1 MYQSI
6 SKKLAPTG
14 VLRIAINT
22 SNFLLVSGKNEQG
35 IPTGI
40 SPDLGRKIAEELN
53 LKFKYIEFKKP
64 SEIADSVDQDLW
76 DIGNIAFD
84 PKRAAKID
92 FTKPYINIDAN
103 FLVKKK
109 DNIKTN
115 SQVDELNNKISVF
128 EGSAY
133 DLWLSKNFKN
143 AKIIRATSVDES
155 HDLFYKNEA
164 NILAG
169 LRSKLIEDAKKND
182 DFELIEKP
190 FTFIGQAIATKKGN
204 PDVIKYLNDLILELI
219 KNKYILELLKKYNL
233 EDQLTIPN
241 L

>member
-1 MYQSI
+1 MLY
-6 SKKLAPTG
+6 
-14 VLRIAINT
+14 
-22 SNFLLVSGKNEQG
+22 
-35 IPTGI
+35 
-40 SPDLGRKIAEELN
+40 
-53 LKFKYIEFKKP
+53 
-64 SEIADSVDQDLW
+64 
-76 DIGNIAFD
+76 
-84 PKRAAKID
+84 
-92 FTKPYINIDAN
+92 
-103 FLVKKK
+103 
-109 DNIKTN
+109 
-115 SQVDELNNKISVF
+115 NKISVF

-133 DLWLSKNFKN
+133 DWWLSNNFKN
-143 AKIIRATSVDES
+143 AKIIRAASGDES

-169 LRSKLIEDAKKND
+169 LRSKLIEDANKND

>member
-14 VLRIAINT
+14 VLRIGINT
-22 SNFLLVSGKNEQG
+22 SNFLLVSEKNEQG
-35 IPTGI
+35 LPTGL
-40 SPDLGRKIAEELN
+40 SPDLGRKIAEKLN
-53 LKFKYIEFKKP
+53 LKFKYIKFKKP

-76 DIGNIAFD
+76 DVGNIAFD

-109 DNIKTN
+109 DKIKTN
-115 SQVDELNNKISVF
+115 SQVDDLNNKISVF

-143 AKIIRATSVDES
+143 AKIIRAASVDES
-155 HDLFYKNEA
+155 HDLFYKKE
-164 NILAG
+164 
-169 LRSKLIEDAKKND
+169 AKKND

-219 KNKYILELLKKYNL
+219 KNKYIL
-233 EDQLTIPN
+233 
-241 L
+241 

>member
-6 SKKLAPTG
+6 SKKLAPNG
-14 VLRIAINT
+14 ILRIAINS
-22 SNFLLVSGKNEQG
+22 SNFLLVSGKNKQG
-35 IPTGI
+35 IPIGI
-40 SPDLGRKIAEELN
+40 SPELGKKIAEELN
-53 LKFKYIEFKKP
+53 LKFEYVIFKKP

-84 PKRAAKID
+84 PQRAAKID
-92 FTKPYINIDAN
+92 FTIPYINIDAN

-115 SQVDELNNKISVF
+115 LQVDEFNNKISVF

-133 DLWLSKNFKN
+133 DLWLTNNFRN
-143 AKIIRATSVDES
+143 AKIIKAASVNES
-155 HDLFYKNEA
+155 HDLFYNNEV

-169 LRSKLIEDAKKND
+169 LRSKLTEDVKKND

-190 FTFIGQAIATKKGN
+190 FTFIGQAIALKKGN
-204 PDVIKYLNDLILELI
+204 LDVVKYLNELILKLI
-219 KNKYILELLKKYNL
+219 ENKYILELLKKYKL